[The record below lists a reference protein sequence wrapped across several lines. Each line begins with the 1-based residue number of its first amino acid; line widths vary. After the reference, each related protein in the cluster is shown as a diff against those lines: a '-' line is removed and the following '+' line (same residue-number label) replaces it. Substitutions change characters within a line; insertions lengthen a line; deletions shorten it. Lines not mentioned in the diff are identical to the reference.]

1 MLINTL
7 KEVEK
12 LSPENELENLACQ
25 ISTLHKI
32 LQNTDFLTVYGKI
45 RKIHIMANFKQCYTD
60 YVKKDTKV
68 VEHLPLEKAGIFVIA
83 VESR

>member
-1 MLINTL
+1 
-7 KEVEK
+7 
-12 LSPENELENLACQ
+12 
-25 ISTLHKI
+25 
-32 LQNTDFLTVYGKI
+32 
-45 RKIHIMANFKQCYTD
+45 MANFKQCYTD